1 MSWRSVSAAIE
12 TVLVLLHLGMATK
25 NEEGGWDAEPWPRAV
40 PNEGVVEEQGQE
52 CIIAMDS
59 QPRESKN
66 EA

>member
-1 MSWRSVSAAIE
+1 MCWRSVSVATE
-12 TVLVLLHLGMATK
+12 TVLVLLHLVMATK

-40 PNEGVVEEQGQE
+40 LNEGVVEEQGQE

-59 QPRESKN
+59 QPQESKK